1 MRVGI
6 DTGGTFTDFVFLTPE
21 GLKVYK
27 VLSTPHNPGESILTG
42 LRDCHALGE
51 GLDIIH
57 GSTVATNALLERKGA
72 KLSLLITRG
81 FEDLLQIG
89 RQTRR
94 ELYNI
99 MVERREPLIPREL
112 CFGVPERTL
121 YNGEVLQEVDLSA
134 VDRIIEELK
143 REGVESVAICFL
155 HSYVNQANEEVACR
169 RLQQH
174 NLHTSVSHQVL
185 REYREFERCSTTA
198 INAYVAPLMEGYLSR
213 LEGELRGGR
222 LRIMQSNGGCISSQS
237 AREQPVRTILSGPA
251 GGVVGAREIAALAGY
266 DRIISFDMGGTST
279 DVCLCDRGIM
289 TTTESTI
296 SDLPLKMPIIDIH
309 TVGAGGGSIA
319 YIDEG
324 GALRVGPQS
333 AGADPG
339 PLCYGKGKEVT
350 VTDANLAL
358 GRLDPDRFLGGK
370 MKLYPERAYE
380 AMEGFASQLG
390 MNISQLAEGI
400 VRVADAN
407 MERAI
412 RVISVERGYDPR
424 DFVLFSFGGAG
435 GMHACSLAKKL
446 RIPAVIVPKNAG
458 VLSALGMLLSDTI
471 KDYSQSVLK
480 RSDEVSPKE
489 LNQLFKPLLEAAHS
503 DLTSEGF
510 AEGKIELQRYLDVR
524 YVGQSYEITVPYT
537 PRYREEF
544 NQMHLKLYS
553 YSDERRPTEIVNLRV
568 KAIGITD
575 KPILIEKEFKGE
587 DPSKARIDQRR
598 MVFEGGVHQSDVYL
612 RELMAAGNIIQGPAL
627 IIDYEST
634 SVVPPDFSCQVD
646 KYENLIITL
655 NQK

>member
-1 MRVGI
+1 MRIGI

-21 GLKVYK
+21 GMKVYK
-27 VLSTPHNPGESILTG
+27 VLSTPHNPGEAILRG
-42 LRDCHALGE
+42 LSECQALE
-51 GLDIIH
+51 ERLHIIH

-72 KLSLLITRG
+72 KLALLTTRG

-112 CFGVPERTL
+112 CFGVSERIL
-121 YNGEVLQEVDLSA
+121 YNGDVQEDVDLSE

-143 REGVESVAICFL
+143 KEGVESVAICFL
-155 HSYVNQANEEVACR
+155 HSYVNPANEEAACR

-174 NLHTSVSHQVL
+174 NLYTSVSHRVL

-198 INAYVAPLMEGYLSR
+198 INAYVAPLMEHYLTS

-237 AREQPVRTILSGPA
+237 AREEPVRTILSGPA
-251 GGVVGAREIAALAGY
+251 GGVVGAREVAALAGY

-339 PLCYGKGKEVT
+339 PLCYGKGEEVA
-350 VTDANLAL
+350 VTDANLVL
-358 GRLDPDRFLGGK
+358 GRLDPDRFLGGE

-380 AMEGFASQLG
+380 AMGRFASQLG
-390 MNISQLAEGI
+390 MDISQLAEGI

-435 GMHACSLAKKL
+435 GMHACSLAQKL

-471 KDYSQSVLK
+471 KDYSQSILK
-480 RSDEVSPKE
+480 KSEEITPPE
-489 LNQLFKPLLEAAHS
+489 LNQSFKPLLETAHS
-503 DLTSEGF
+503 DLLTEGF
-510 AEGKIELQRYLDVR
+510 TKGKIELLQYLDVR

-553 YSDERRPTEIVNLRV
+553 YSDEERPTEIVNLRV
-568 KAIGITD
+568 KAVGITD
-575 KPILIEKEFKGE
+575 KPTITEREYIRE
-587 DPSKARIDQRR
+587 DPSKGRIDRKS
-598 MVFEGGVHQSDVYL
+598 MVFEGETFPSYVYI
-612 RELMAAGNIIQGPAL
+612 RELLEAGNIIQGPAL

-634 SVVPPDFSCQVD
+634 SVVPPNFTCKVD

-655 NQK
+655 K

>member
-1 MRVGI
+1 MRIGI
-6 DTGGTFTDFVFLTPE
+6 DTGGTFTDFVFQTPE
-21 GLKVYK
+21 GMNVYK
-27 VLSTPHNPGESILTG
+27 VLSTPHNPGEAILKG
-42 LRDCHALGE
+42 LSECQALE
-51 GLDIIH
+51 ERLDIIH

-72 KLSLLITRG
+72 KLALLTTQG

-89 RQTRR
+89 RQTRS

-99 MVERREPLIPREL
+99 MVEKRQPLIPRKL
-112 CFGVPERTL
+112 CFGVSERTL
-121 YNGEVLQEVDLSA
+121 YDGDVLEEVDLA
-134 VDRIIEELK
+134 AINRIIKKLK
-143 REGVESVAICFL
+143 GEKVESIAICFL
-155 HSYVNQANEEVACR
+155 HSYVNPANEQAACR

-174 NLHTSVSHQVL
+174 NLYTSVSHQVL

-198 INAYVAPLMEGYLSR
+198 INAYVAPLMERYLTS

-237 AREQPVRTILSGPA
+237 AREEPVRTILSGPA
-251 GGVVGAREIAALAGY
+251 GGVVGAREVAALAGY
-266 DRIISFDMGGTST
+266 ERIISFDMGGTST
-279 DVCLCDRGIM
+279 DVCLCDCGIM

-324 GALRVGPQS
+324 GALRVGPHS

-339 PLCYGKGKEVT
+339 PLCYGNGEQVT
-350 VTDANLAL
+350 VTDANLVL

-370 MKLYPERAYE
+370 MKLYPERTYQ
-380 AMEGFASQLG
+380 AMGRFASRLG
-390 MNISQLAEGI
+390 MDISQLAEGI
-400 VRVADAN
+400 VKVADAN

-435 GMHACSLAKKL
+435 GMHACSLAQKL

-471 KDYSQSVLK
+471 KDYSQSILK
-480 RSDEVSPKE
+480 KSDEVTPQE
-489 LNQLFKPLLEAAHS
+489 LNRLFKPMLETAHS

-510 AEGKIELQRYLDVR
+510 GKGKIELLQNLDVR

-537 PRYREEF
+537 PHYREDF
-544 NQMHLKLYS
+544 NRLHLKLYS
-553 YSDERRPTEIVNLRV
+553 YSDEKRPTEIVNLRV
-568 KAIGITD
+568 KAVGMTD
-575 KPILIEKEFKGE
+575 KPTLTEQEPKGE
-587 DPSKARIDQRR
+587 DPSHARIDRKE
-598 MVFEGGVHQSDVYL
+598 MIFDGEVYPSDVYL
-612 RELMAAGNIIQGPAL
+612 RERLEAGNIIQGPAL

-634 SVVPPDFSCQVD
+634 SVVPPRFICQVD
-646 KYENLIITL
+646 RYENLIIAL
-655 NQK
+655 NQP